1 MSPSRKA
8 IIIGAGPA
16 GLAAALRLHQQTN
29 IQVTIYEL
37 RAEPTTLGGAVGIL
51 PNGLRLLHRLGVYQK
66 IATRGFTS
74 SNLTLHSMQGH
85 IVFQQDF
92 VGWAR
97 ERTGFGYMR
106 IKRTDLV
113 NVLLEAV
120 QEAKI
125 PIRFNKRLTTIEESD
140 TGVQVTFEDGSSDTA
155 DMLFG
160 CDGIHSFVRRTY
172 VDPMKTL
179 EYSGMSGL
187 GSIIPTSVLSPT
199 TTAQITGLDTTLTE
213 DGMLAVNPCTAG
225 KDEMFCF
232 FSKEVTLPES
242 GDSRDGW
249 EVHRKE
255 EVDGFKSTMLESL
268 ESAQGEWGAAL
279 REVLNNMSSVNF
291 YPVYRLPPG
300 GVWSK
305 GRCLLVG
312 DAAHAMSPHAGQGV
326 SMALEDVFLLSRLLE
341 DPKQPL
347 DKVFDIYDRIR
358 RPRINEIFKLA
369 AQNAGVRRKTGP
381 WGLWLKEVQFSMAM
395 ILSSVFGA
403 DKRELRQ
410 GHLVYDI
417 DEVGLV

>member
-1 MSPSRKA
+1 MIPA

-37 RAEPTTLGGAVGIL
+37 RTEPTTLGGAVGIP
-51 PNGLRLLHRLGVYQK
+51 PNGLRLLHRLGVYEEV
-66 IATRGFTS
+66 AARGFTS
-74 SNLTLHSMQGH
+74 SNLTVHSLQGH
-85 IVFQQDF
+85 IISQQDF

-113 NVLLEAV
+113 AVLLEAV
-120 QEAKI
+120 QHAKI
-125 PIRFNKRLTTIEESD
+125 PIRFHKRLMTIEESD
-140 TGVQVTFEDGSSDTA
+140 TSVQVTFEDGSRDTA

-160 CDGIHSFVRRTY
+160 CDGIHSIVRRTY
-172 VDPMKTL
+172 VDPNKTL

-187 GSIIPTSVLSPT
+187 GSVIPTKVLSPL

-225 KDEMFCF
+225 KEEMFCF
-232 FSKEVTLPES
+232 FSKEVTLPQS
-242 GDSRDGW
+242 GDTRDGW
-249 EVHRKE
+249 ELHMKE
-255 EVDGFKSTMLESL
+255 EVDGFKSSMLQSL
-268 ESAQGEWGAAL
+268 QSAQGEWGIAL

-291 YPVYRLPPG
+291 YPVYRLSPG

-326 SMALEDVFLLSRLLE
+326 SMALEDIFLLSRLLE
-341 DPKQPL
+341 DPLRPL
-347 DKVFDIYDRIR
+347 NKVFDIYDRIR

-369 AQNAGVRRKTGP
+369 AQNAGVRKKTGP
-381 WGLWLKEVQFSMAM
+381 WGLWLKEVQISIAAT
-395 ILSSVFGA
+395 ISWVLGA
-403 DKRELRQ
+403 DKRGLRQ
-410 GHLVYDI
+410 GYLVYDI
-417 DEVGLV
+417 DEECII